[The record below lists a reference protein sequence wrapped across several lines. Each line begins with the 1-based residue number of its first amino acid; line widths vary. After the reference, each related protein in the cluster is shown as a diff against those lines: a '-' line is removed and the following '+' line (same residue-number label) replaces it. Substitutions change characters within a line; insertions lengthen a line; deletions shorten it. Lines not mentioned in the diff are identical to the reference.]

1 MPIPYNQ
8 TITEGLQ
15 ELQPRVEEKDVNSI
29 ISSDFLSTHGHCGE
43 GVKKR
48 STSAVVKSQSK
59 QKSKH
64 NSVTLSYQ
72 LYEYYLPRDKVLNQ
86 TLKAS

>member
-1 MPIPYNQ
+1 MIVGGGR
-8 TITEGLQ
+8 E
-15 ELQPRVEEKDVNSI
+15 
-29 ISSDFLSTHGHCGE
+29 
-43 GVKKR
+43 KR

-64 NSVTLSYQ
+64 NSDTLSYQ

-86 TLKAS
+86 AMKAS

>member
-1 MPIPYNQ
+1 MRIPS
-8 TITEGLQ
+8 EMRS
-15 ELQPRVEEKDVNSI
+15 PREKDFPELPENENIREDEEDV
-29 ISSDFLSTHGHCGE
+29 ISQSSHGHGSGE
-43 GVKKR
+43 KR

-64 NSVTLSYQ
+64 NSDTLSYQ

-86 TLKAS
+86 AMKAS

>member
-1 MPIPYNQ
+1 MSMA
-8 TITEGLQ
+8 LQ
-15 ELQPRVEEKDVNSI
+15 AA
-29 ISSDFLSTHGHCGE
+29 ISWVHMVSVGRGMN
-43 GVKKR
+43 KR

-64 NSVTLSYQ
+64 NNDTLSYQ

-86 TLKAS
+86 AMKAS